1 MFLLLDA
8 ATGTIETENQ
18 NHDAQHRIPVTWR
31 GHRNKQYSIQ
41 FISTCTHARVLIW
54 ETSPTA
60 PPSCLFHWWV
70 QLHHHHYKNTLH
82 HDLPHWERLKIVLF
96 WRFKF
101 STGSTSCRG
110 KECLKSNCTE
120 NSCSAK
126 CSYGETIMPMQVTSW
141 GWKMWKKDISAG
153 RRHAVWNRYS
163 VMAKPFHIMW
173 NETYWYSRRK
183 LSGLRVWLR

>member
-1 MFLLLDA
+1 MFTFFLPQLFQPTLKTKNRTETITLISGKFLPLDA
-8 ATGTIETENQ
+8 ATGTIETENHKKNLHQQNQ
-18 NHDAQHRIPVTWR
+18 NHDAEHRIAVTWR

-54 ETSPTA
+54 ETSSTA
-60 PPSCLFHWWV
+60 PPSFLFHWWV
-70 QLHHHHYKNTLH
+70 QLHHHHHKNTLH
-82 HDLPHWERLKIVLF
+82 HDLPHWERLNIVLF
-96 WRFKF
+96 WRFNF

-141 GWKMWKKDISAG
+141 GWKMWKKDG
-153 RRHAVWNRYS
+153 W
-163 VMAKPFHIMW
+163 
-173 NETYWYSRRK
+173 T
-183 LSGLRVWLR
+183 